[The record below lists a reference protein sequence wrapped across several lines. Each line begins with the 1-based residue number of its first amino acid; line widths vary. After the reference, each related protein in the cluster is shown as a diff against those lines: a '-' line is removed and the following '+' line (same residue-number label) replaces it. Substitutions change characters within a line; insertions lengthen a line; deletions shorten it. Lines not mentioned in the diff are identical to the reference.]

1 MVAGIDGVAEQ
12 SNTHGVAFV
21 SIKLHV
27 PFGWPLMQCVKIFL
41 ESCGV
46 LDGRYRMV
54 DEAYLQNVPF
64 NFKVSSQAGVST
76 KPV

>member
-1 MVAGIDGVAEQ
+1 MVSGIDGVAEQ

-27 PFGWPLMQCVKIFL
+27 PFGKPLMQCVEIFL

-46 LDGRYRMV
+46 LDGRYRTV
-54 DEAYLQNVPF
+54 DVAVIS
-64 NFKVSSQAGVST
+64 K
-76 KPV
+76 